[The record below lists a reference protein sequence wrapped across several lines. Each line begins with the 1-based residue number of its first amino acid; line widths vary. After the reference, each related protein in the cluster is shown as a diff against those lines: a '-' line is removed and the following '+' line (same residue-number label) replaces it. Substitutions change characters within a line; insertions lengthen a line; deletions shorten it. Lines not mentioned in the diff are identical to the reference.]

1 VNAAFICLLGT
12 CLALM
17 NVRSASAQPPSWPSV
32 KPTQVVQTFKESRAD
47 TPFLLI
53 INGRSGAPAY
63 KLECHN
69 GNYEDTSE
77 ITFSGDFQCALFE
90 LNENGTVVSWNL
102 LATDEPAQQRSDW
115 FNRGRMTSSQLF
127 GSCGAVPEYGMVRH
141 FSLRGMLITF
151 QFSDLVWSKQR
162 RPLGRSLSQARP
174 QLQQFSFAVSVIV
187 DGTAQTASA
196 KAVQGTPAS
205 TCK

>member
-1 VNAAFICLLGT
+1 VNAASICLLGT

-17 NVRSASAQPPSWPSV
+17 NVRSACAQPPSWPSV
-32 KPTQVVQTFKESRAD
+32 KPAQAAQTFKESRAD

-53 INGRSGAPAY
+53 VHGTTGAPAY

-69 GNYEDTSE
+69 GNYEGTSE

-90 LNENGTVVSWNL
+90 LNGSGTVVSWNL
-102 LATDEPAQQRSDW
+102 LATAEPAQQQSDW
-115 FNRGRMTSSQLF
+115 FNRGRMTSNQLF
-127 GSCGAVPEYGMVRH
+127 GTCGAVPEYGMVRH

-151 QFSDLVWSKQR
+151 HFSNLIWSKQR
-162 RPLGRSLSQARP
+162 RPLQRSQSQPPP
-174 QLQQFSFAVSVIV
+174 QLQQFSFNVSVIV

-196 KAVQGTPAS
+196 RAVQGTPAS

>member
-1 VNAAFICLLGT
+1 
-12 CLALM
+12 M

-32 KPTQVVQTFKESRAD
+32 KPTQAAQTFKESRAD
-47 TPFLLI
+47 TPFFLI
-53 INGRSGAPAY
+53 IDGRSGAPAY

-115 FNRGRMTSSQLF
+115 FNRGRMTGSQLF

-151 QFSDLVWSKQR
+151 QFSDLVWSKYK
-162 RPLGRSLSQARP
+162 RPLRRSQSQSNP
-174 QLQQFSFAVSVIV
+174 QLQQFSFNVSVIV